1 MSGATEVA
9 PLFVVVGGNSNK
21 PGMHPLLQK
30 QDGIE
35 VISAWLKNT
44 SVNVKVAF
52 APVLGV
58 VFLILVGVIGWAANS
73 QLNGTLTELTE
84 TRMPKLARVENFGQ
98 RLAELNAAVNQ
109 SLAWEG
115 AGFKEAKIKKLDERI
130 NKDLALYAQDLQ
142 TSTEIDGLTAEQTE
156 LLQTMQQEF
165 AKYRKTSV
173 DALDIKTGML
183 GNAASFMTVID
194 GHYAKLSQTLMQ
206 LRELESSLS
215 NTLVEQGRALA
226 SNNTRL
232 IALSVALAAVLA
244 LSLAWLGSRL
254 IVSPLKQ
261 AVRLAKAMGSG
272 DFTVRPVA
280 PSTDAT
286 GQVLR
291 AMGDVSEQ
299 LSRIVSDI
307 RAAAQEVD
315 DSSTTLSAASMDLS
329 RRTESTASALEE
341 TAASLEELTATIR
354 QSADH
359 AAQASLLAQSASQI
373 ADQGGQATAAMA
385 ETMQKID
392 TQAQKIS
399 EIIGVIDS
407 IAFQTNIL
415 ALNAAVEAA
424 RAGEHGR
431 GFAVVAQE
439 VRGLAQNSAD
449 AAKEIRELITGSVA
463 EVQTA
468 GQRVQTAGLTM
479 TRIVTSIRE
488 VSTTVQEISRAMSEQ
503 ASGVGQIHSAVSEMD
518 KNTQQNAAMVEN
530 AASVAASLKQQA
542 QRLMA
547 SISHLRTT

>member
-1 MSGATEVA
+1 MVSE
-9 PLFVVVGGNSNK
+9 
-21 PGMHPLLQK
+21 
-30 QDGIE
+30 
-35 VISAWLKNT
+35 WLKDT

-52 APVLGV
+52 PPVLGV
-58 VFLILVGVIGWAANS
+58 VFLVLVGVIGWAANT
-73 QLNGTLTELTE
+73 QLNGALNQLTQ
-84 TRMPKLARVENFGQ
+84 TRMPKLAQVESLGQ

-115 AGFKEAKIKKLDERI
+115 AGFKEAKIKTLDQRI
-130 NKDLALYAQDLQ
+130 HKDLGRYAEDLR
-142 TSTEIDGLTAEQTE
+142 TSSEDSELTPEQTT
-156 LLQTMQQEF
+156 LLTQMQQEF
-165 AKYRKTSV
+165 DQYRKTSI

-194 GHYAKLSQTLMQ
+194 GHYAKLSQTLVK
-206 LRELESSLS
+206 LRELESALS
-215 NTLVEQGRALA
+215 TELVEQGQALA
-226 SNNTRL
+226 RSNTRL
-232 IALSVALAAVLA
+232 IAGSVAIAATLA
-244 LSLAWLGSRL
+244 LGLAWLGSRL
-254 IVSPLKQ
+254 ILAPLKQ
-261 AVRLAKAMGSG
+261 AVRLANAMGSG

-280 PSTDAT
+280 PSKDAT

-299 LSRIVSDI
+299 LSQIVTNI
-307 RAAAQEVD
+307 RSAAQEVD
-315 DSSTTLSAASMDLS
+315 DSSSTLSAASMDLS

-359 AAQASLLAQSASQI
+359 AAQASLLAQTASQV
-373 ADQGGQATAAMA
+373 ADQGGQATADMA
-385 ETMQKID
+385 DTMQKID
-392 TQAQKIS
+392 AQAQKIS

-439 VRGLAQNSAD
+439 VRGLAQNSAE

-468 GQRVQTAGLTM
+468 GQRVQTAGQTM
-479 TRIVTSIRE
+479 ARIVSSIRE
-488 VSTTVQEISRAMSEQ
+488 VSTTVQEISRAMAEQ
-503 ASGVGQIHSAVSEMD
+503 ASGVSQIHSAVSEMD
-518 KNTQQNAAMVEN
+518 KNTQQNAALVEN

-542 QRLMA
+542 QRLMGT
-547 SISHLRTT
+547 IGHLKTT

>member
-1 MSGATEVA
+1 M
-9 PLFVVVGGNSNK
+9 
-21 PGMHPLLQK
+21 Q
-30 QDGIE
+30 
-35 VISAWLKNT
+35 AWLKNT

-58 VFLILVGVIGWAANS
+58 VCLILVGVIGWAANA
-73 QLNGTLTELTE
+73 QLNGALTELTE
-84 TRMPKLARVENFGQ
+84 TRMPKLARVENLGQ

-130 NKDLALYAQDLQ
+130 SHDLNLYAADLQ
-142 TSTEIDGLTAEQTE
+142 ASSEISELTAEQSA
-156 LLQTMQQEF
+156 LLQQMQQEF
-165 AKYRKTSV
+165 VKYSKTSI

-183 GNAASFMTVID
+183 GNAASFMTVLD
-194 GHYAKLSQTLMQ
+194 GHYAKLSQMFAQ
-206 LRELESSLS
+206 LRALESGLS
-215 NTLVEQGRALA
+215 NEVVEQGRALA
-226 SNNTRL
+226 RSNTRL
-232 IALSVALAAVLA
+232 IAGSVVLAGALALG
-244 LSLAWLGSRL
+244 LAWLGSRL

-261 AVRLAKAMGSG
+261 AVLLANAMGSG

-280 PSTDAT
+280 PSRDAT

-291 AMGDVSEQ
+291 AMGEVSEQ
-299 LSRIVSDI
+299 LGRIVNDI
-307 RAAAQEVD
+307 RSAAQEVD
-315 DSSTTLSAASMDLS
+315 DSSTTLSTASTDLS

-354 QSADH
+354 QSAEN
-359 AAQASLLAQSASQI
+359 AGQASTLAQQASQV
-373 ADQGGQATAAMA
+373 ADQGGRAMSAVA

-392 TQAQKIS
+392 GQAQKIA
-399 EIIGVIDS
+399 EIIGVIDG

-449 AAKEIRELITGSVA
+449 AAKEIRELITRSVA
-463 EVQTA
+463 EVQTG
-468 GQRVQTAGLTM
+468 GQRVQTAALTM
-479 TRIVTSIRE
+479 ARIVSSIRE
-488 VSTTVQEISRAMSEQ
+488 VSTTVQEISRAMAEQ

-518 KNTQQNAAMVEN
+518 KNTQQNAAMVEH
-530 AASVAASLKQQA
+530 AASVASSLKGQA